1 MERRTR
7 LAAYVVA
14 VNAERLLLA
23 RIAPG
28 YPGAGRWTLPGG
40 GVEFGEHPEDA
51 LVREVYEESGLAIG
65 SFVYLGID
73 SRVYPAS
80 DHALERHAIR
90 LIYSAELSGLPSVT
104 EVDGSVDSAQWLPL
118 TDLNTTDT
126 ADLVTSALRLA
137 GLR

>member
-80 DHALERHAIR
+80 DHALEHHAIR

-126 ADLVTSALRLA
+126 VDLVTSALRLA

>member
-14 VNAERLLLA
+14 MDADNILLA

-51 LVREVYEESGLAIG
+51 LVREVYEESGLRIA
-65 SFVYLGID
+65 SFRYLGTD
-73 SRVYPAS
+73 SRVYPARQGFVEL
-80 DHALERHAIR
+80 HAVR
-90 LIYSAELSGLPSVT
+90 LIFGADLSGHPRVT
-104 EVDGSVDSAQWLPL
+104 EVDGSVDSARWMPL
-118 TDLNTTDT
+118 RDLDSTDT
-126 ADLVTSALRLA
+126 VDLVESALDIAQLP
-137 GLR
+137 

>member
-1 MERRTR
+1 MKQRTR

-14 VNAERLLLA
+14 VDTDRLLLA

-51 LVREVYEESGLAIG
+51 LEREVYEESGFAMD

-73 SRVYPAS
+73 SRLYPAR
-80 DHALERHAIR
+80 DDRGELHAIR
-90 LIYSAELSGLPSVT
+90 MIYSAELSGTPKVT
-104 EVDGSVDSAQWLPL
+104 EVNGSVDTAQWIPFA
-118 TDLNTTDT
+118 DLDSTDT
-126 ADLVTSALRLA
+126 VDLVAAALHIA
-137 GLR
+137 GVR